1 MPAISSSYERLA
13 AVYPGLR
20 IVAGPPRTG
29 DGWTTAQE
37 LARGGR
43 AVEDFVARATD
54 HVAHDPAR
62 PPRPDVAATLA
73 LHRYLWPACLLFT
86 VPWFLRGRVP
96 RLPVG
101 DVSFHRAGGHMT
113 VRAHAFSCLP
123 DDPAARLP
131 GARIVSCAA
140 ELRDELRV
148 AIAEHT
154 GPVLEGFRPLLRR
167 GPRALWGM
175 VTDEITEGLWYVAQ
189 LLGRHEEERAV
200 RELAA
205 LLPGGTAP
213 YAGAAGFHPPGDGGG
228 TSVDTPSGDA
238 SDSPSGDVPSAP
250 ATRSRLT
257 CCLFYTVS
265 PSATCATCPRTCG
278 PERNRRRAA
287 VA

>member
-13 AVYPGLR
+13 EVYPGLR
-20 IVAGPPRTG
+20 ITAGPPRTG
-29 DGWTTAQE
+29 SGWTTAQE

-43 AVEDFVARATD
+43 AVEEFVARDTD
-54 HVAHDPAR
+54 HTAYDHAR

-73 LHRYLWPACLLFT
+73 LHRYLWPAYLLFT

-101 DVSFHRAGGHMT
+101 DVSFHRAGGRMT
-113 VRAHAFSCLP
+113 VRAHTFSCLP

-131 GARIVSCAA
+131 GARVVSGAA
-140 ELRDELRV
+140 DLRDELRAAV
-148 AIAEHT
+148 AEHA

-175 VTDEITEGLWYVAQ
+175 VTDEITEGLWYVGQ
-189 LLGRHEEERAV
+189 LLGHRQEERAV

-213 YAGAAGFHPPGDGGG
+213 YAGAAGFHPRRGGDS
-228 TSVDTPSGDA
+228 TSVDASSVDPSDVASPDLPSG
-238 SDSPSGDVPSAP
+238 V
-250 ATRSRLT
+250 ATRKRLT
-257 CCLFYTVS
+257 CCLFYTAS

-278 PERNRRRAA
+278 AGRNRRRAA
-287 VA
+287 AV